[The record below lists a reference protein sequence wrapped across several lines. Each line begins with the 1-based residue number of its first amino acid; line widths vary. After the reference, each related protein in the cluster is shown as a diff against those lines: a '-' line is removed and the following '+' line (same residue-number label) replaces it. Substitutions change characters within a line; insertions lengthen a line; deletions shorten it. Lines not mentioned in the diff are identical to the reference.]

1 MTFLRTRT
9 PRSVPAAL
17 GVAALLVLTACGP
30 QDAEPAALDVTADD
44 PATSSAPASPVRST
58 STETTASQPATSQ
71 PAPGTPTPSESSPA
85 GAEQEPELIAYAGG
99 ESPGFEVHGR
109 DDAQKMTGAPV
120 AFRQFIGRTAQR
132 IADESTCTDGYVG
145 VTVQTLR
152 TDGYAVGG
160 VNDCGGYLALWA
172 AVDGTWK
179 EVAGSQE
186 MWDCAVLERYTV
198 PSDVAGDA
206 CYDYDAQRE
215 RRYQQS

>member
-1 MTFLRTRT
+1 MTFLRTRA

-17 GVAALLVLTACGP
+17 GLAALLVLTACGP
-30 QDAEPAALDVTADD
+30 QDAEPASPDVTAAD
-44 PATSSAPASPVRST
+44 PATSPAPASPSQ
-58 STETTASQPATSQ
+58 TA
-71 PAPGTPTPSESSPA
+71 PSETAP
-85 GAEQEPELIAYAGG
+85 EPELIAYAGG
-99 ESPGFEVHGR
+99 ESPGFEVQDR
-109 DDAQKMTGAPV
+109 QDAEKMTGAPV
-120 AFRQFIGRTAQR
+120 AFRQFIGRTAQG
-132 IADESTCTDGYVG
+132 IADGSTCKDGYVG
-145 VTVQTLR
+145 VTVQMLR

-172 AVDGTWK
+172 VVDGTWK

-206 CYDYDAQRE
+206 CYDYDAQQE